1 VGPSTKERSFGDRG
15 DRPGRRPGGPGGPRP
30 GGRGGPGGPGE
41 RRGSG
46 PRPGGPGAGPRGDR
60 PGEGRGPRRD
70 DRGPRRDD
78 RGPRREDDRPPRPLP
93 PPAQVRVEFLPDP
106 GGALSIAKQIK
117 QSGRAYPL
125 FGTGRLF
132 LERPERHRV
141 RITSDNP
148 DVPLHQLGDG
158 PISFDRASLERA
170 AFFAERSK
178 YYKEEIVE
186 GEPIK
191 GNFSNV
197 AKLRGGGPI
206 IGPTNYHAYQPTLR
220 RLYEEGFSRRMS
232 FPEFMRDEVQ
242 ILNDEQSIAE
252 WKEQA
257 RSTTTYVTLLE
268 EEPITFKTVP
278 EVEAHFRKTYL
289 PDLVKSGTALECSGQ
304 ASREIPDRSISYSV
318 RDAWER
324 ERGFPVNLV
333 NHLRPYFVEAG
344 LHFFKHRKRILYI
357 SAVKPVRYQ
366 TGQAISD
373 GIQAILNAVDETPR
387 LNRRDLAV
395 KILGEQV
402 DAPEMAEQK
411 AAMARDFHY
420 LAHAGHVLEF
430 HDGAIDLPLPPGG
443 LQPKGGAAKPGRSD
457 DSPEAEREAEQ
468 AALAEVTTRQGSG
481 KRTDP
486 KARPERP
493 DRRDQR
499 PPRPAATQP
508 EPPTQTPP
516 QPESPTPMLTEEPT
530 FSQASP
536 VPVEESQLTSQ
547 SNELVSA
554 PAENL
559 TAGGSS
565 QAMEV
570 ITTTAETSDFGSLAP
585 LTGVPAA
592 TGTGELVPLDPGS
605 EHTHVSNALES
616 ETASPGDQPL
626 PSMEFLSEEQP
637 AGAVEQPTIV
647 ELSAPQAPKESGEI
661 STPNP

>member
-1 VGPSTKERSFGDRG
+1 MSDSPLEFDLKFLPDWLKESAPAQKYADYEGPSTRERSFGERG

-41 RRGSG
+41 RRG
-46 PRPGGPGAGPRGDR
+46 PRPGGPGGPRSDR
-60 PGEGRGPRRD
+60 PGGDRGPRRD
-70 DRGPRRDD
+70 DRGPRRDE
-78 RGPRREDDRPPRPLP
+78 RGPRREDDRPQRPPP
-93 PPAQVRVEFLPDP
+93 PPANVRVEFLPEP
-106 GGALSIAKQIK
+106 GGAQSIAKQIK

-125 FGTGRLF
+125 FATGRLF

-141 RITSDNP
+141 RLSSDNP
-148 DVPLHQLGDG
+148 EVPLHQLGDG

-170 AFFAERSK
+170 AFFSERSK
-178 YYKEEIVE
+178 YYKEEVVE

-220 RLYEEGFSRRMS
+220 RLYEERFSRRMS

-242 ILNDEQSIAE
+242 IVNDEQSIAE

-257 RSTTTYVTLLE
+257 RSTTTYLTLLE

-289 PDLVKSGTALECSGQ
+289 PELIKSGPTMECSGQ
-304 ASREIPDRSISYSV
+304 ASREIQDRGIV
-318 RDAWER
+318 NNLRDAWER

-357 SAVKPVRYQ
+357 SAVKPVRYV
-366 TGQAISD
+366 TGQAISS
-373 GIQAILNAVDETPR
+373 GIEAILKALEETPR
-387 LNRRDLAV
+387 INRRELAV

-430 HDGAIDLPLPPGG
+430 HDGALDLPLPPGG
-443 LQPKGGAAKPGRSD
+443 LQPKAGAARPGRSD

-468 AALAEVTTRQGSG
+468 AALAE
-481 KRTDP
+481 
-486 KARPERP
+486 A
-493 DRRDQR
+493 
-499 PPRPAATQP
+499 
-508 EPPTQTPP
+508 
-516 QPESPTPMLTEEPT
+516 
-530 FSQASP
+530 
-536 VPVEESQLTSQ
+536 
-547 SNELVSA
+547 
-554 PAENL
+554 
-559 TAGGSS
+559 
-565 QAMEV
+565 
-570 ITTTAETSDFGSLAP
+570 
-585 LTGVPAA
+585 
-592 TGTGELVPLDPGS
+592 
-605 EHTHVSNALES
+605 
-616 ETASPGDQPL
+616 
-626 PSMEFLSEEQP
+626 
-637 AGAVEQPTIV
+637 
-647 ELSAPQAPKESGEI
+647 
-661 STPNP
+661 

>member
-1 VGPSTKERSFGDRG
+1 MATTNCPFFSRRRRQKENSTRQRDFARYFTAPAMSDSPLEFDLKFLPDWLKESAPTQKYADYEGPSTRERSFGERG

-30 GGRGGPGGPGE
+30 GGPGGGRPGGRSGPGGPGE
-41 RRGSG
+41 RRG
-46 PRPGGPGAGPRGDR
+46 PRPGGPGGPRGDR
-60 PGEGRGPRRD
+60 PGG
-70 DRGPRRDD
+70 DRGPRRDE
-78 RGPRREDDRPPRPLP
+78 RGPRREDDRPQRPPP
-93 PPAQVRVEFLPDP
+93 PPANVRVEFLPEP
-106 GGALSIAKQIK
+106 GGAQSIAKQIK

-141 RITSDNP
+141 RLTSDNP
-148 DVPLHQLGDG
+148 EVPLYQLGDG

-170 AFFAERSK
+170 AFFSERSK
-178 YYKEEIVE
+178 YYKEEVVE

-220 RLYEEGFSRRMS
+220 RLYEERFSRRMS

-242 ILNDEQSIAE
+242 IVNDEQSIAE

-257 RSTTTYVTLLE
+257 RSTTTYLTLLE

-289 PDLVKSGTALECSGQ
+289 PELIKSGPTMECSGQ
-304 ASREIPDRSISYSV
+304 ASREIQDRGIV
-318 RDAWER
+318 NNLRDAWER

-357 SAVKPVRYQ
+357 SAVKPVRYV
-366 TGQAISD
+366 TGQAISS
-373 GIQAILNAVDETPR
+373 GIEAILKALEETPR
-387 LNRRDLAV
+387 IKRRELAV

-430 HDGAIDLPLPPGG
+430 HDGALDLPLPPGG
-443 LQPKGGAAKPGRSD
+443 LQPKAGAARPGRSD

-468 AALAEVTTRQGSG
+468 AALAE
-481 KRTDP
+481 
-486 KARPERP
+486 A
-493 DRRDQR
+493 
-499 PPRPAATQP
+499 
-508 EPPTQTPP
+508 
-516 QPESPTPMLTEEPT
+516 
-530 FSQASP
+530 
-536 VPVEESQLTSQ
+536 
-547 SNELVSA
+547 
-554 PAENL
+554 
-559 TAGGSS
+559 
-565 QAMEV
+565 
-570 ITTTAETSDFGSLAP
+570 
-585 LTGVPAA
+585 
-592 TGTGELVPLDPGS
+592 
-605 EHTHVSNALES
+605 
-616 ETASPGDQPL
+616 
-626 PSMEFLSEEQP
+626 
-637 AGAVEQPTIV
+637 
-647 ELSAPQAPKESGEI
+647 
-661 STPNP
+661 